1 MGVTF
6 ANGVRWSKTPR
17 RHSVQNNYTGSTLP
31 AWTEKR
37 HTTKC
42 KEVFGPPILYWVI
55 AG

>member
-1 MGVTF
+1 MP
-6 ANGVRWSKTPR
+6 NGVNWNKTPR
-17 RHSVQNNYTGSTLP
+17 RHIVFKIIIFAVTLP

-42 KEVFGPPILYWVI
+42 KEVFGPPRFYWVV